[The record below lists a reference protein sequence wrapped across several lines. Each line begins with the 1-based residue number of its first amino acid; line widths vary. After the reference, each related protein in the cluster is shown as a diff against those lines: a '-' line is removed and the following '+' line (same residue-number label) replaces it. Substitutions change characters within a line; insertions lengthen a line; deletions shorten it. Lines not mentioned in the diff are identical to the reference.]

1 MKKHIILLALSLS
14 VFIFR
19 APAFAQSANNQE
31 NDALQYHNKYEFA
44 KAIEIYRQLLEQ
56 CTDSL
61 KRIELEKSIIQSE
74 NGQSLLEYVFEPTVV
89 TTKQSARKDFFLNY
103 PGLENGSWIPLPKEL
118 AIDSTAIASGEFPV
132 VYFPNQAKQ
141 IYYSAP
147 DNSGSWN
154 IYYSRLQGDT
164 LWTVP
169 QILNENV
176 TSAGNEL
183 FPILSAD
190 GKSLFFAS
198 NGHYGVGGYD
208 LYVSEWSEELNDW
221 GIPQN
226 MGFPYSSPQDDLFF
240 YNTPDGL
247 FSLFASNRNCKA
259 DSLTL
264 YVVEFEN
271 VPLKREV
278 SSQEALNISRLSPSG
293 REKADS
299 DNVVVIKEPNGEN
312 EQSRYTTAAN
322 KVRDLQNRLS
332 KALKLLDE
340 NRVLY
345 NTLTNQD
352 DLAALAK
359 KISEQE
365 IETLSIQNE
374 TNTAIAELQ
383 NLEMEFLSKGMFI
396 PQIDEDGQG
405 TEQEGESA
413 NMSRFAF
420 ANMNMSQMPDSIKV
434 EQPEPEVDLSF
445 KISNEDAV
453 IVDLASF
460 PNGLV
465 YQIQLFALSK
475 QATIKS
481 LRGLTPVFERKSS
494 SGKYVYFAGIFSKY
508 SDVLSNLNKVRK
520 RGFPS
525 ALIAA
530 FKDGKE
536 ILVRNARVIEQQLAE
551 SAAYRVIIEGYDTL
565 PQDVMAVI
573 RATTEKDIARAAEG
587 GSIKYI
593 VGPFGNEEQAR
604 LLVTALKA
612 VSDKNIE
619 YEQVK

>member
-14 VFIFR
+14 VFILIS
-19 APAFAQSANNQE
+19 PAFAQSANNQE
-31 NDALQYHNKYEFA
+31 NDAVQYHNKYEFA

-89 TTKQSARKDFFLNY
+89 TTKESARKDFFLNY

-141 IYYSAP
+141 LYYSAP

-226 MGFPYSSPQDDLFF
+226 MGFPFSSPQDDLFF

-247 FSLFASNRNCKA
+247 FSLFASNRNC
-259 DSLTL
+259 DSSTL
-264 YVVEFEN
+264 ILYAVEFEN
-271 VPLKREV
+271 VPLKKEV
-278 SSQEALNISRLSPSG
+278 TPGEALRISKLSANKGSN
-293 REKADS
+293 E
-299 DNVVVIKEPNGEN
+299 NVVVKEQEGDN
-312 EQSRYTTAAN
+312 EQSRYTTAVN

-332 KALKLLDE
+332 AAI
-340 NRVLY
+340 NRQAANRDLY
-345 NTLTNQD
+345 NTLSNAD
-352 DLAALAK
+352 DLKALEK
-359 KISEQE
+359 KIAEQE

-396 PQIDEDGQG
+396 PQIDEDGQD

-420 ANMNMSQMPDSIKV
+420 ANMNISQIPDSIKV

-445 KISNEDAV
+445 KISSEDAV

-460 PNGLV
+460 PDGLV
-465 YQIQLFALSK
+465 YQIQLFSLSK
-475 QATIKS
+475 PVAIKS
-481 LRGLTPVFERKSS
+481 LRGLSPVFERKSS
-494 SGKYVYFAGIFSKY
+494 SGRYIYYAGTFSTY

-604 LLVTALKA
+604 LLVTALRA